1 MEIVL
6 TYQCPEGPAL
16 PVPQAKA
23 SWGKVGIGRE
33 VRIAPLGKRVVLTR
47 TCLCL

>member
-16 PVPQAKA
+16 PVPQAKVSSA
-23 SWGKVGIGRE
+23 LAGIGRE

-47 TCLCL
+47 TCL